1 MAGGIGDILQ
11 SNIRQRFQPRQKL
24 ADALMQGAY
33 DTSAVSSPWE
43 ALGRVLQGGLAGYAG
58 RRVRD
63 KETEA
68 QKAATDT
75 LSKALAG
82 DRVDYNILGG
92 NQDTAGL
99 GLDLKVN
106 DIAQRREMENQRAL
120 AAARASER
128 NKFFDVEGGQRDSD
142 GRFYPSENKGSGLFQ
157 GSGFDQQAINYM
169 LDPKNDPSTP
179 EYAAAYNAYSSPK
192 TQIIDG
198 APVTTRN
205 DVSAFRKPTFAGYN
219 QQQNAVKPSLDNTQ
233 GQNNQGAQAVTGNPN
248 ITVGP
253 KLEGLDKPLDAKT
266 KSDASEILSA
276 ESAIKAYQDMLK
288 TQGKSP
294 FGQLIG
300 DPKAVELGTRRQD
313 LILRLKGIYN
323 LGVLSDKDQAALAN
337 IVSDPNS
344 FSNILVGNDALGG
357 QINVL
362 LEGLNSAKNNLIKT
376 NPGAAS
382 LFEQNTQPNQQST
395 QPVQTKER
403 TYDIKTRT
411 WK

>member
-82 DRVDYNILGG
+82 DQVDYNILGG

-142 GRFYPSENKGSGLFQ
+142 GRFYPSDKPNDQMTPWGNSQQSLAIKALVDQGKITKEQGDLWLASTNITDPATGAIIRVDPTSLNKG
-157 GSGFDQQAINYM
+157 M
-169 LDPKNDPSTP
+169 M
-179 EYAAAYNAYSSPK
+179 
-192 TQIIDG
+192 G
-198 APVTTRN
+198 A
-205 DVSAFRKPTFAGYN
+205 DM
-219 QQQNAVKPSLDNTQ
+219 
-233 GQNNQGAQAVTGNPN
+233 GQNPVNQNQGAQVPGVTQLTGSKPKEFTQETKQAADYTNRLEQANAILDGLEAKGVTSQSFGGATVAGLGDKLGFNLRPEEFQMQDQAQRAFVNATLRRESGATISPQEFANAQAQYFPKPGDSPAVIEQKRKNRALVVQGM
-248 ITVGP
+248 
-253 KLEGLDKPLDAKT
+253 AKQ
-266 KSDASEILSA
+266 AGA
-276 ESAIKAYQDMLK
+276 AYQPL
-288 TQGKSP
+288 QP
-294 FGQLIG
+294 
-300 DPKAVELGTRRQD
+300 
-313 LILRLKGIYN
+313 
-323 LGVLSDKDQAALAN
+323 
-337 IVSDPNS
+337 
-344 FSNILVGNDALGG
+344 
-357 QINVL
+357 
-362 LEGLNSAKNNLIKT
+362 
-376 NPGAAS
+376 
-382 LFEQNTQPNQQST
+382 TQPQPAMQEQQPA
-395 QPVQTKER
+395 QNAPGRVKVYDPV
-403 TYDIKTRT
+403 TRT
-411 WK
+411 FKDE

>member
-82 DRVDYNILGG
+82 DQVDYNILGG

-106 DIAQRREMENQRAL
+106 DIAQRREMESQRAL

-142 GRFYPSENKGSGLFQ
+142 GRFYPSDKPNDQMTPWGNSQQSLAIKALVDQGKITKEQGDLWLASTNITDPATGAIIRVDPTSLNKG
-157 GSGFDQQAINYM
+157 M
-169 LDPKNDPSTP
+169 M
-179 EYAAAYNAYSSPK
+179 
-192 TQIIDG
+192 G
-198 APVTTRN
+198 A
-205 DVSAFRKPTFAGYN
+205 DM
-219 QQQNAVKPSLDNTQ
+219 
-233 GQNNQGAQAVTGNPN
+233 GQNPVNQNQGAQIPGVTQLTSAKPKEFTQETKQAADYANRLEQANAILADLEKQGVTAQSTGGSF
-248 ITVGP
+248 IAGLGDKVGFNLRP
-253 KLEGLDKPLDAKT
+253 EEFQMQEQAKRAFINATLRRESGATISPQEFESATAQYFPVAGDKPETIAQ
-266 KSDASEILSA
+266 KSRNRAL
-276 ESAIKAYQDMLK
+276 
-288 TQGKSP
+288 
-294 FGQLIG
+294 
-300 DPKAVELGTRRQD
+300 V
-313 LILRLKGIYN
+313 LKGMQT
-323 LGVLSDKDQAALAN
+323 QA
-337 IVSDPNS
+337 
-344 FSNILVGNDALGG
+344 GG
-357 QINVL
+357 AYKPIQA
-362 LEGLNSAKNNLIKT
+362 E
-376 NPGAAS
+376 
-382 LFEQNTQPNQQST
+382 
-395 QPVQTKER
+395 QPVQTQPTPPKNTR
-403 TYDIKTRT
+403 MRYDAATDSFIPVN
-411 WK
+411 